1 MRMGRDKAFIAID
14 GVPLWRRQLQLL
26 EDLRPHELFIAG
38 PAHEEWQQIG
48 CIIIPDAAPD
58 AGPLAGIVAALQRC
72 SAPLLLVLAVDLPI
86 MTGCYLRELVESCA
100 PECGVVPSRD
110 KQHEPLA
117 AIYPKQSLALA
128 ERRVASRD
136 LSVQNFA
143 ARCLAEGLVV
153 QKEITRDKRPLFL
166 NMNTPDDLALA
177 SADASHKGH
186 KGSQR
191 EAASSSTL

>member
-1 MRMGRDKAFIAID
+1 MGRDKAFIEIAR
-14 GVPLWRRQLQLL
+14 VPLWRRQLQLL

-38 PAHEEWQQIG
+38 PAHKEWQQIG
-48 CIIIPDAAPD
+48 CIIIPDAAAN

-72 SAPLLLVLAVDLPI
+72 SAPLLLVLAVDLPS
-86 MTGCYLRELVESCA
+86 MTSCYLRELVESCA
-100 PECGVVPSRD
+100 TDCGVVPSYGE
-110 KQHEPLA
+110 QCEPLA
-117 AIYPKQSLALA
+117 AIYPTRSLSLAD
-128 ERRVASRD
+128 RCVASRD
-136 LSVQNFA
+136 LSVQKFA

-153 QKEITRDKRPLFL
+153 QKKITSDKRPLFL

-177 SADASHKGH
+177 AADASHKGH